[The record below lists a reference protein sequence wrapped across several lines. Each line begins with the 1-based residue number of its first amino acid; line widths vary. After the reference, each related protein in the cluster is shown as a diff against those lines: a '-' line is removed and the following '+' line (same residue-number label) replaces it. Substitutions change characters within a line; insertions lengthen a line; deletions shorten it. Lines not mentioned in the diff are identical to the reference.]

1 MRPFP
6 RSRPTRRTAVCAALA
21 LLAAVAIQIQQ
32 PAQADAAPFEVLPA
46 DPVATF
52 SEFKNLP
59 ADSTQQVTIT
69 GNPNF
74 TKALEVTVPDG
85 PQSPGLDGEY
95 EITLGVPAAATV
107 TAGDALVATLWARAI
122 EPTPGSTT
130 GNAHVVFETDGSPYK
145 KSLNAAL
152 LYGSEWQK
160 FEFPFRGDVRRPR
173 VERGLAYGGQR
184 ADRPVPQRQS
194 RRLRRR
200 PVG

>member
-74 TKALEVTVPDG
+74 TKALEVTVPNG

-122 EPTPGSTT
+122 EPTLTSEAVSISKWHNRDDVGPRPQRPVIRLTGPHRMRRSNSLLTD
-130 GNAHVVFETDGSPYK
+130 GNARDRAPRRDRGSRPFGSR
-145 KSLNAAL
+145 SL
-152 LYGSEWQK
+152 
-160 FEFPFRGDVRRPR
+160 P
-173 VERGLAYGGQR
+173 LACR
-184 ADRPVPQRQS
+184 S
-194 RRLRRR
+194 
-200 PVG
+200 